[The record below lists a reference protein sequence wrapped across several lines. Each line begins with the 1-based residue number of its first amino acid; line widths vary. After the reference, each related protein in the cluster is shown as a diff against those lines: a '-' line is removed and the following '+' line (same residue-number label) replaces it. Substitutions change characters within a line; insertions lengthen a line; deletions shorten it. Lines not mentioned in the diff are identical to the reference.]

1 MWGATC
7 VLVALACAHEAYARP
22 FVPEVRGVIECESNV
37 SGIHPEDFEE
47 FDCLAMG
54 EDVK

>member
-1 MWGATC
+1 M
-7 VLVALACAHEAYARP
+7 LVALACAHEAYARP
-22 FVPEVRGVIECESNV
+22 FVQEVRGVIECESNV